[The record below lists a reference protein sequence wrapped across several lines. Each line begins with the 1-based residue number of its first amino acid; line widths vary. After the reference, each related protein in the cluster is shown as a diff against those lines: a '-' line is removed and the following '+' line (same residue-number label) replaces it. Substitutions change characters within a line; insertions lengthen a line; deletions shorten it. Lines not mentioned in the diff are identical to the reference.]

1 MFDLKETGFIYVTG
15 KIGSFIS
22 FFLSSVRSARRKIV
36 IFYDSEDEALLL
48 KEEIEFFSKKDICL
62 FPLYT
67 DRVFEKEDETKRIS
81 FLSHL
86 VSEDDFIGLY
96 PYSAIKHSLTAPE
109 AIKDNTKYLQFGD
122 TIFREELIDYLDVN
136 GYELASLVREEG
148 EYAKRG
154 SIIDVYSP
162 SYAKPVRIEF
172 LGDQVL
178 SLRYFDTIT
187 QRSGREV
194 EKASLAPAKIIK
206 NKNVT
211 LLDYFKGK
219 MIFVHKGLDY
229 ILHVADSHELTPSAR
244 HIERHPD
251 SEHSE
256 REGKSIRALLEEGA
270 TRAPLIEDGNNTFP
284 AERLTEILLSNL
296 NIDVSGVHGEDES
309 DVIEALSNED
319 LRHLFE
325 MNKTEIFKILSEKL
339 RVGWNTYRY
348 VYVFANNLRQG
359 ERLKEIFHNYDI
371 ALPVLEEISC
381 DRKEREW
388 GIVIGPLRRGFRA
401 KDIIVLTEE
410 DITGPKKRS
419 VKKKWDGFDEFLN
432 SFKDLNVG
440 EWVVHIEHGI
450 GVYKG
455 IIHLSIGGFAK
466 DFLLLEY
473 QDGDRLYVPID
484 DIRLVQKYIG
494 GEKQKPK
501 IDKLG
506 GNYWRNTKSKVK
518 RYVEDIAKE
527 LLATYAERELAEG
540 YAYPHEDE
548 LFREMESRFEYE
560 ETEGQ
565 SQAIEDVLN
574 DLKRLKPMDR
584 LICGDVG
591 FGKTEVAIRASFKV
605 IMENRQVAILVPTTI
620 LAQQHY
626 KTFCERFKDYPLNVQ
641 MLSRFRSKEEQK
653 KIVEEVKKGIIDVI
667 IGTHRL
673 LQKDLLFKD
682 LGLLIIDEEHRFGVT
697 HKEKLRQMKKN
708 IDVLT
713 LSATPIPRTL
723 YMATSG
729 IRDLSI
735 INTPPLDRFAVKT
748 HVVKFKDDL
757 IKKAVRNELQ
767 RGGQVFFV
775 HNYIHNIGVIYEHI
789 KRLLPDVRIAVA
801 HGRMEGST
809 LEKIML
815 DFIDK
820 RYDILLSTNIIES
833 GLDIANVN
841 TIFINNAHRLGLAD
855 LYQLRGRVGRST
867 RQAYAYLL
875 VPKDE
880 VLTRDAMLRLKIIE
894 EMTGLGAGF
903 HIANYDLEIRGA
915 GNLLGKE
922 QSGNVNLIGFELY
935 CNMLEEAIG
944 ELKNKVE
951 TIEEEFATE
960 INIPVDAFI
969 PDAYMEEPSQKLLTY
984 KRLSKIRET
993 DALEDITE
1001 ELKDRY
1007 GDLPKPLK
1015 NLLEVISLKIFLS
1028 KLKIR
1033 RVEHSAKQLVF
1044 HVTEHTPL
1052 NMKSMLKLV
1061 KGGDGNRLKL
1071 LPDGRIIIETD
1082 KKAEEL
1088 IFLTRNVLMEIVSM

>member
-1 MFDLKETGFIYVTG
+1 MFDPKETGFVYITG

-22 FFLSSVRSARRKIV
+22 YLISKAGRKTIV
-36 IFYDSEDEALLL
+36 FYDTMDEALLL
-48 KEEIEFFSKKDICL
+48 QEEIEFFSKKDVHL
-62 FPLYT
+62 FPVYA

-81 FLSHL
+81 FLLHL
-86 VSEDDFIGLY
+86 ISEDNFIGLY
-96 PYSAIKHSLTAPE
+96 PYSAIKHSLTTPE
-109 AIKDNTKYLQFGD
+109 TIIGSTKTIQFGD
-122 TIFREELIDYLDVN
+122 TLFQEDLIDYLDKN
-136 GYELASLVREEG
+136 GYELTSLVREEG

-162 SYAKPVRIEF
+162 AYAKPLRIEF
-172 LGDQVL
+172 LGDQIL
-178 SLRYFDTIT
+178 SLRYFDTFT
-187 QRSGREV
+187 QRSGNEV
-194 EKASLAPAKIIK
+194 EKAGVSPAKIIK
-206 NKNVT
+206 NNDVT
-211 LLDYFKGK
+211 LLDYLEKGV
-219 MIFVHKGLDY
+219 ILVHKGLDY
-229 ILHVADSHELTPSAR
+229 TLKVI
-244 HIERHPD
+244 
-251 SEHSE
+251 
-256 REGKSIRALLEEGA
+256 K
-270 TRAPLIEDGNNTFP
+270 EDGNNTFP
-284 AERLTEILLSNL
+284 EDILRKSFLLNL
-296 NIDVSGVHGEDES
+296 NIDISGILGTDEA

-325 MNKTEIFKILSEKL
+325 INKADIFKVLSERFKDE
-339 RVGWNTYRY
+339 WSACRY
-348 VYVFANNLRQG
+348 VYIFANNIRQG
-359 ERLKEIFHNYDI
+359 ERLKEIFLNYGI
-371 ALPVLEEISC
+371 SLPVLEGISY
-381 DRKEREW
+381 DLKEKEW

-401 KDIIVLTEE
+401 KDIVVLTEE
-410 DITGPKKRS
+410 DIVGPKKRA
-419 VKKKWDGFDEFLN
+419 VKKRWDGFDDFLN

-440 EWVVHIEHGI
+440 EWVVHIDHGI

-455 IIHLSIGGFAK
+455 IMHLIIGGFAK

-484 DIRLVQKYIG
+484 DLHLVQKYIG

-506 GNYWRNTKSKVK
+506 GQYWKNTKRRVK
-518 RYVEDIAKE
+518 KYVEDIAKE
-527 LLATYAERELAEG
+527 LLEIYAERELAEG
-540 YAYPHEDE
+540 YAYPHDDE

-565 SQAIEDVLN
+565 SRAIEDVLN
-574 DLKRLKPMDR
+574 DLKHPKPMDR

-605 IMENRQVAILVPTTI
+605 AMENRQVAILVPTTI

-653 KIVEEVKKGIIDVI
+653 KIVEEIKKGVTDVI

-673 LQKDLLFKD
+673 LQKDLYFKD
-682 LGLLIIDEEHRFGVT
+682 LGLLIIDEEHRFGVK
-697 HKEKLRQMKKN
+697 HKEKLKQMKGN

-748 HVVKFKDDL
+748 YVVKFKDDL
-757 IKKAVRNELQ
+757 IKKVIRNELQ

-775 HNYIHNIGVIYEHI
+775 HNYVHNIGVVHEHI
-789 KRLLPDVRIAVA
+789 KELLPETRIAVA
-801 HGRMEGST
+801 HGKMEGSR

-833 GLDIANVN
+833 GLDISNVN
-841 TIFINNAHRLGLAD
+841 TILINNAHRLGLAD

-922 QSGNVNLIGFELY
+922 QSGNINLIGFELY
-935 CNMLEEAIG
+935 CSMLDEAIRG
-944 ELKNKVE
+944 LKNKTETVE
-951 TIEEEFATE
+951 EDFIVE
-960 INIPVDAFI
+960 INIPIDAFI
-969 PDAYMEEPSQKLLTY
+969 PDSYMEEPSQKLLTY
-984 KRLSKIRET
+984 KRLSKIREM
-993 DALEDITE
+993 DVLMDIEE

-1007 GDLPKPLK
+1007 GDLPNPLK
-1015 NLLEVISLKIFLS
+1015 NLLEVISLKILLS
-1028 KLKIR
+1028 GLKIKKL
-1033 RVEHSAKQLVF
+1033 EHSAKRLVF
-1044 HVTEHTPL
+1044 HITDHTPL
-1052 NMKSMLKLV
+1052 NMKKLLKLV
-1061 KGGDGNRLKL
+1061 KNGANKIKL
-1071 LPDGRIIIETD
+1071 LPDGRIVMETD

-1088 IFLTRNVLMEIVSM
+1088 IFLTRNVLMEIVYV

>member
-1 MFDLKETGFIYVTG
+1 MFDLKETGFVYITG

-22 FFLSSVRSARRKIV
+22 FLISNAGRKTIV
-36 IFYDSEDEALLL
+36 FYDSGDEALLL
-48 KEEIEFFSKKDICL
+48 KEEIEFFSKKEVCL
-62 FPLYT
+62 FPLYA
-67 DRVFEKEDETKRIS
+67 DRVFEKEDETRRLS
-81 FLSHL
+81 FLLHL
-86 VSEDDFIGLY
+86 VSGDDFIGLY
-96 PYSAIKHSLTAPE
+96 PYGAIKHPLTAPE
-109 AIKDNTKYLQFGD
+109 AIIDNTKVIQFGD
-122 TIFREELIDYLDVN
+122 TVFQEELIDYLDAN
-136 GYELASLVREEG
+136 GYERASLVREEG

-154 SIIDVYSP
+154 SIIDIYSP
-162 SYAKPVRIEF
+162 SYTKPVRIEF
-172 LGDQVL
+172 LGDQIL
-178 SLRYFDTIT
+178 SLRYFDTLT
-187 QRSGREV
+187 QRSGHEV
-194 EKASLAPAKIIK
+194 EKAGLSPAKIVK
-206 NKNVT
+206 NKDVT
-211 LLDYFKGK
+211 LPAYLREG

-229 ILHVADSHELTPSAR
+229 ILHIAE
-244 HIERHPD
+244 
-251 SEHSE
+251 
-256 REGKSIRALLEEGA
+256 
-270 TRAPLIEDGNNTFP
+270 EDGGNAFP
-284 AERLTEILLSNL
+284 EDSLKKILLSNL
-296 NIDVSGVHGEDES
+296 NIDISGVHGEDDA

-325 MNKTEIFKILSEKL
+325 MNKADIFKVLSEKL
-339 RVGWNTYRY
+339 KVEWSACRY
-348 VYVFANNLRQG
+348 VYIFANNLRQG
-359 ERLKEIFHNYDI
+359 ERLKEIFLNYDI
-371 ALPVLEEISC
+371 SLPVLEGISC
-381 DRKEREW
+381 DRKEKEW

-401 KDIIVLTEE
+401 KDIVVLTEE
-410 DITGPKKRS
+410 DIVGPKKRA

-432 SFKDLNVG
+432 SFKDLNAG
-440 EWVVHIEHGI
+440 EWVVHIDHGI

-455 IIHLSIGGFAK
+455 ITQLVVGGFAK

-484 DIRLVQKYIG
+484 DLHLVQKYIG

-506 GNYWRNTKSKVK
+506 AHYWRNTKSRVK
-518 RYVEDIAKE
+518 SYVEDIAKE
-527 LLATYAERELAEG
+527 LLEIYAERELAEG

-574 DLKRLKPMDR
+574 DLRRPKPMDR

-605 IMENRQVAILVPTTI
+605 VMENRQVAVLVPTTI

-626 KTFCERFKDYPLNVQ
+626 KTFCERFKEYPLNVQ
-641 MLSRFRSKEEQK
+641 MLSRFRPKEEQK
-653 KIVEEVKKGIIDVI
+653 KIVEEIKKGITDVI

-673 LQKDLLFKD
+673 LQKDLHFKD

-697 HKEKLRQMKKN
+697 HKEKLRQMKGN

-735 INTPPLDRFAVKT
+735 IKTPPLDRFAVKT
-748 HVVKFKDDL
+748 YVVKFKDDL
-757 IKKAVRNELQ
+757 IKKVVRNELQ

-775 HNYIHNIGVIYEHI
+775 HNYVHNIGVVYEHI
-789 KRLLPDVRIAVA
+789 KGLLPDARIAVA
-801 HGRMEGST
+801 HGKMEGSK
-809 LEKIML
+809 LERIML

-833 GLDIANVN
+833 GLDISNVN
-841 TIFINNAHRLGLAD
+841 TILINNAHRLGLAD

-875 VPKDE
+875 VPKDA

-922 QSGNVNLIGFELY
+922 QSGNINLIGFELY
-935 CNMLEEAIG
+935 CNMLDEAIR

-951 TIEEEFATE
+951 TVEDEFAVE
-960 INIPVDAFI
+960 INIPIDAFI
-969 PDAYMEEPSQKLLTY
+969 PDAYMEESSQKLLTY
-984 KRLSKIRET
+984 KRLSKIREPDT
-993 DALEDITE
+993 LKDIEE

-1007 GDLPKPLK
+1007 GDLPKPLR
-1015 NLLEVISLKIFLS
+1015 NLLEIISLKIFLS
-1028 KLKIR
+1028 ELKIKKL
-1033 RVEHSAKQLVF
+1033 EYSAKKLVF
-1044 HVTEHTPL
+1044 HVTDHTPL
-1052 NMKSMLKLV
+1052 NMKRMLKLV
-1061 KGGDGNRLKL
+1061 KDDGNKIKL
-1071 LPDGRIIIETD
+1071 LPDGRIVMETD

-1088 IFLTRNVLMEIVSM
+1088 IFLTRNVLMEIVSV

>member
-22 FFLSSVRSARRKIV
+22 FLLSSARSARRKTV
-36 IFYDSEDEALLL
+36 VFYDSEDEALLL

-96 PYSAIKHSLTAPE
+96 PYSAIKHPLTAPE
-109 AIKDNTKYLQFGD
+109 AIKDNTKDLQFGD
-122 TIFREELIDYLDVN
+122 TVFQEELIDYLDAN

-154 SIIDVYSP
+154 SIIDVYSL

-172 LGDQVL
+172 LGDQIL

-187 QRSGREV
+187 QRSGHEV
-194 EKASLAPAKIIK
+194 EKASLSPAKIIK
-206 NKNVT
+206 NNNVT
-211 LLDYFKGK
+211 LLDYFRGK
-219 MIFVHKGLDY
+219 MVFVHKGLDY
-229 ILHVADSHELTPSAR
+229 II
-244 HIERHPD
+244 HI
-251 SEHSE
+251 
-256 REGKSIRALLEEGA
+256 LEEGG
-270 TRAPLIEDGNNTFP
+270 DNTFP
-284 AERLTEILLSNL
+284 AERLTETLLSNL
-296 NIDVSGVHGEDES
+296 NIDVSGVHGEDED

-339 RVGWNTYRY
+339 RIGWNTYRY

-359 ERLKEIFHNYDI
+359 ERLKEIFRNYDI
-371 ALPVLEEISC
+371 SLPVLEEISC

-410 DITGPKKRS
+410 DITGPKKRA

-455 IIHLSIGGFAK
+455 IMHLSIGGFAK

-484 DIRLVQKYIG
+484 DLRLVQKYIG

-506 GNYWRNTKSKVK
+506 AHYWRNTKGKVK

-527 LLATYAERELAEG
+527 LLEMYAERELAEG

-605 IMENRQVAILVPTTI
+605 VMENRQVAILVPTTI

-653 KIVEEVKKGIIDVI
+653 KIVEEIRKGIIDVI

-748 HVVKFKDDL
+748 YVVKFKDDL
-757 IKKAVRNELQ
+757 IKKAVWNELQ

-801 HGRMEGST
+801 HGKMEGSK

-880 VLTRDAMLRLKIIE
+880 VLTRDATLRLKIIE

-922 QSGNVNLIGFELY
+922 QSGNINLIGFELY

-951 TIEEEFATE
+951 TIEEEFVTE

-969 PDAYMEEPSQKLLTY
+969 PDTYMEEPSQKLLTY

-1007 GDLPKPLK
+1007 GDVPKPLK

-1028 KLKIR
+1028 KLKVR
-1033 RVEHSAKQLVF
+1033 KVEHSAKQLVF

-1052 NMKSMLKLV
+1052 NMNRILKLV
-1061 KGGDGNRLKL
+1061 KGDGNRIKL
-1071 LPDGRIIIETD
+1071 LPDGRIIMETD

-1088 IFLTRNVLMEIVSM
+1088 ILLTRNVLMEIVSI

>member
-1 MFDLKETGFIYVTG
+1 MFDLKETGFVYITG

-22 FFLSSVRSARRKIV
+22 FLLSSTRSARRKTIV
-36 IFYDSEDEALLL
+36 FYDSEDEALLL

-67 DRVFEKEDETKRIS
+67 DRVFEKEDETKRIT

-96 PYSAIKHSLTAPE
+96 PYSAVKHALTAPE
-109 AIKDNTKYLQFGD
+109 TIKDNTKDLQFGD
-122 TIFREELIDYLDVN
+122 TVFREELVDYLDAN

-154 SIIDVYSP
+154 SIIDVFSP

-172 LGDQVL
+172 LGDQIL

-187 QRSGREV
+187 QRSGSEV

-229 ILHVADSHELTPSAR
+229 IMHTIA
-244 HIERHPD
+244 
-251 SEHSE
+251 
-256 REGKSIRALLEEGA
+256 
-270 TRAPLIEDGNNTFP
+270 EDGNNTFP
-284 AERLTEILLSNL
+284 VERLTEILLSNL
-296 NIDVSGVHGEDES
+296 NIDVSGVHGEDED

-348 VYVFANNLRQG
+348 VYVFANNFRQG

-381 DRKEREW
+381 GRKEREW

-410 DITGPKKRS
+410 DITGPKKRA

-455 IIHLSIGGFAK
+455 IMHLSIGGSAK

-484 DIRLVQKYIG
+484 DLRLVQKYIG

-506 GNYWRNTKSKVK
+506 AHYWRNTKSKVK
-518 RYVEDIAKE
+518 KYVEDIAKE
-527 LLATYAERELAEG
+527 LLAIYAERELAEG
-540 YAYPHEDE
+540 YAYPHDDE

-584 LICGDVG
+584 LVCGDVG

-653 KIVEEVKKGIIDVI
+653 TSVEEVKKGIIDVI

-757 IKKAVRNELQ
+757 IKKAVWNELQ

-894 EMTGLGAGF
+894 EMTG
-903 HIANYDLEIRGA
+903 
-915 GNLLGKE
+915 
-922 QSGNVNLIGFELY
+922 SELVSISRT
-935 CNMLEEAIG
+935 MIL
-944 ELKNKVE
+944 
-951 TIEEEFATE
+951 
-960 INIPVDAFI
+960 
-969 PDAYMEEPSQKLLTY
+969 
-984 KRLSKIRET
+984 
-993 DALEDITE
+993 
-1001 ELKDRY
+1001 RY
-1007 GDLPKPLK
+1007 GAQATC
-1015 NLLEVISLKIFLS
+1015 SGRS
-1028 KLKIR
+1028 
-1033 RVEHSAKQLVF
+1033 
-1044 HVTEHTPL
+1044 
-1052 NMKSMLKLV
+1052 
-1061 KGGDGNRLKL
+1061 NR
-1071 LPDGRIIIETD
+1071 
-1082 KKAEEL
+1082 A
-1088 IFLTRNVLMEIVSM
+1088 M